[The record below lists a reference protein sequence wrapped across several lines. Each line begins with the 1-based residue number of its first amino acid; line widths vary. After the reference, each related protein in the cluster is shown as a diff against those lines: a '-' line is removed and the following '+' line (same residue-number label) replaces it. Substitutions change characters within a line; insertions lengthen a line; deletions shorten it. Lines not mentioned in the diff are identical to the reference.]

1 MIMKKSLLA
10 LVLVATLMTGCGSKT
25 VDKPAEP
32 TTTPETMVV
41 VTPTADPS
49 ATPQAKETPKEETTT
64 STPKTEVVVDTE
76 KPADK
81 PKATGEPTATP
92 APTAEPTPAPTEAPT
107 AVPTPVSTAA
117 PVAAPA
123 AVSMSYGEV
132 PFNLSAGSDQ
142 WWQIDSSDSAYW
154 AVQENIN
161 AIRAA
166 GGLGALSM
174 SDGLTA
180 SANTRCANFVSGGAF
195 DHSGMITKSEICAQG
210 PIGSASAVC
219 SAWQGSADHYA
230 NIMRTDI
237 SSMGVGC
244 WFCTVNGNNYTYWVV
259 TFE

>member
-1 MIMKKSLLA
+1 MKYSVMAILLA
-10 LVLVATLMTGCGSKT
+10 AILLTGCSSKT
-25 VDKPAEP
+25 ATETAEP
-32 TTTPETMVV
+32 TAPPETTVVLEAESMPSGAPKASETPEEVK
-41 VTPTADPS
+41 
-49 ATPQAKETPKEETTT
+49 ATT
-64 STPKTEVVVDTE
+64 TPKTEVVVEREQATNVPRATSI
-76 KPADK
+76 PA
-81 PKATGEPTATP
+81 ATPEPTAVPTP
-92 APTAEPTPAPTEAPT
+92 EPTPAPT
-107 AVPTPVSTAA
+107 AV

-166 GGLGALSM
+166 GCLGALSM

-180 SANTRCANFVSGGAF
+180 SANTRCADFVSGGAF

-244 WFCTVNGNNYTYWVV
+244 WFCTVDGNNYTYWVV

>member
-1 MIMKKSLLA
+1 MKYSWIAILLA
-10 LVLVATLMTGCGSKT
+10 AALLTGCGSKT
-25 VDKPAEP
+25 VNETAEP
-32 TTTPETMVV
+32 TTIPETAVV
-41 VTPTADPS
+41 VTAES
-49 ATPQAKETPKEETTT
+49 MEKAKAT
-64 STPKTEVVVDTE
+64 STPKTEVVEE
-76 KPADK
+76 KEQIMET
-81 PKATGEPTATP
+81 PKATSIPTATP
-92 APTAEPTPAPTEAPT
+92 EPT
-107 AVPTPVSTAA
+107 AVSTPKPTAAPTAA
-117 PVAAPA
+117 PVAASA

-132 PFNLSAGSDQ
+132 PFSLSAGSDQ
-142 WWQIDSSDSAYW
+142 WWQIDGSDSAYW

-195 DHSGMITKSEICAQG
+195 DHSGMITKSEICACG

-219 SAWQGSADHYA
+219 SAWEGSPDHYA

-244 WFCTVNGNNYTYWVV
+244 WFCTVDGNNYTYWVV

>member
-1 MIMKKSLLA
+1 MKYSWIAILLA
-10 LVLVATLMTGCGSKT
+10 AALLTGCGSKA

-32 TTTPETMVV
+32 TTTPETVV
-41 VTPTADPS
+41 VETATPEPS
-49 ATPQAKETPKEETTT
+49 ATPQATETPTKEVAT
-64 STPKTEVVVDTE
+64 STPKTGMEVETE
-76 KPADK
+76 KAEK
-81 PKATGEPTATP
+81 VPKATGEPTATP
-92 APTAEPTPAPTEAPT
+92 APTTEPMPAPT
-107 AVPTPVSTAA
+107 AVPTPAPTAA

-123 AVSMSYGEV
+123 AVSISYGEV

-161 AIRAA
+161 TIRAA
-166 GGLGALSM
+166 GGLSALSM

-210 PIGSASAVC
+210 PIVSASAVC

-244 WFCTVNGNNYTYWVV
+244 WFCTVNGSNYTYWVV

>member
-10 LVLVATLMTGCGSKT
+10 LVMVAALLTGCGSKT
-25 VDKPAEP
+25 VEEPAEP
-32 TTTPETMVV
+32 TTTPETVVV

-49 ATPQAKETPKEETTT
+49 AAPQTTETPKEDIAI
-64 STPKTEVVVDTE
+64 STPKTEVVVGTE
-76 KPADK
+76 KAEK
-81 PKATGEPTATP
+81 TPKATEIPTAIP
-92 APTAEPTPAPTEAPT
+92 ALTTEPTPAPT
-107 AVPTPVSTAA
+107 AVPTPAPTAA

-123 AVSMSYGEV
+123 AVSMSCGEV

-166 GGLGALSM
+166 GGLGVLSM

-180 SANTRCANFVSGGAF
+180 SANTRCANYVSGGAF

-210 PIGSASAVC
+210 PIGSANAVC
-219 SAWQGSADHYA
+219 SAWQGSADHYS

-237 SSMGVGC
+237 SNMGVGC
-244 WFCTVNGNNYTYWVV
+244 WFCTVNGSNYTYWVV